1 MSREIFKRSSLLL
14 GDDVMASL
22 SCASVILFGV
32 GGVGSWCAEGLV
44 RTGIGKL
51 TLVDSDSV
59 NATNVN
65 RQLEATCSTL
75 GRPKVEAM
83 KERLLDIN
91 PDAQITILRERYT
104 RETAPSFKLE
114 DYDYVIDAIDSLS
127 DKIALILHASSLPG
141 TKLFSSMGAAL
152 KVDPAKVE
160 VAEFW
165 DVRGCPLAALI
176 RKKMRREGT
185 FPKRKV
191 LCVYDGEVLPNLGS
205 DDSAPEEGRAV
216 TNGSV
221 APVTAIF
228 GMTLAGLVI
237 KDLYSNTI
245 KKQ

>member
-1 MSREIFKRSSLLL
+1 
-14 GDDVMASL
+14 
-22 SCASVILFGV
+22 
-32 GGVGSWCAEGLV
+32 
-44 RTGIGKL
+44 
-51 TLVDSDSV
+51 
-59 NATNVN
+59 
-65 RQLEATCSTL
+65 
-75 GRPKVEAM
+75 
-83 KERLLDIN
+83 
-91 PDAQITILRERYT
+91 
-104 RETAPSFKLE
+104 
-114 DYDYVIDAIDSLS
+114 
-127 DKIALILHASSLPG
+127 
-141 TKLFSSMGAAL
+141 MGAAL

-185 FPKRKV
+185 FPKRKF